1 MKIIRLI
8 SLSPALDID
17 IHPDSAMILPGRP
30 FFMPEWGENWV
41 AKMHPAV
48 RIGRLG
54 KNIARK
60 FAARYYDGVTMAFR
74 VTLADAAGLEG
85 VLSGMDSSLIHGEW
99 LPAECASRELSV
111 GVNGEAFAVGPFA
124 ETVDE
129 VIAKVSEYMTLKMGD
144 VILLP
149 AVGQPVNLKEGLRVE
164 VSVDSTPVMELRVV

>member
-8 SLSPALDID
+8 SLSPSLDID

-30 FFMPEWGENWV
+30 FFMPEWGEAWMAV
-41 AKMHPAV
+41 MHPAV

-60 FAARYYDGVTMAFR
+60 FAGRYYDGVTMAFR
-74 VTLADAAGLEG
+74 VTLAETSGLDG
-85 VLSGMDSSLIHGEW
+85 VLSGMDSTLMHGEW
-99 LPAECASRELSV
+99 LPAESASGELSV
-111 GVNGEAFAVGPFA
+111 EVNGDAFSAGPFA
-124 ETVDE
+124 EKIDE

-149 AVGQPVNLKEGLRVE
+149 PVGQPVNLKEGLRVE
-164 VSVDSTPVMELRVV
+164 VSVDSTPIMELRTV